1 MKIKKIIFSILA
13 LIVFSL
19 IGWGYFGK
27 KSEIL
32 TEEKIVETST
42 DKKNDEQLTSQ
53 NTTTPS
59 SLKIQETKNH
69 ETHVF
74 SDSTKSTN
82 DESYE
87 AFDRMEK
94 SWLEKI
100 HSVIGEKYYTQ
111 YLGLREQNDKEK
123 MTAYKEYHDYLRQKY
138 GDKFSYNISDDQ
150 ALKEKSIN
158 QRYENE
164 LLKLIGSEKF
174 KIYVATKDQFNE
186 DLRRANSQSI
196 QIEF

>member
-1 MKIKKIIFSILA
+1 MKIKKIIFSITTLVV
-13 LIVFSL
+13 ISL
-19 IGWGYFGK
+19 VGWGYFGK
-27 KSEIL
+27 KSDLL
-32 TEEKIVETST
+32 TEEKVVETST
-42 DKKNDEQLTSQ
+42 DKKNNEQLTIQ

-59 SLKIQETKNH
+59 SLKIQESNKQA
-69 ETHVF
+69 TH
-74 SDSTKSTN
+74 SMNANN
-82 DESYE
+82 DESFE

-100 HSVIGEKYYTQ
+100 HPVIGERFYTQ
-111 YLGLREQNDKEK
+111 YLGLKEQNDKEK
-123 MTAYKEYHDYLRQKY
+123 MKAYKEYHDYLRQKY

-150 ALKEKSIN
+150 TLREKSIN

-164 LLKLIGSEKF
+164 LLKLIGPEKF